1 MRIPILAT
9 ATKADDSAKNFLDD
23 VSERLTQLILE
34 RGYDNTPMSVI
45 AKTLGMTK
53 AGIYHHIETKE
64 DLLYAVHRRAID
76 QMLLPI
82 IERAEQVPEP
92 EARLRLF
99 LFEYAHLMTR
109 DPAAR
114 VLINEAHRLSTE
126 RFDEI
131 REVWRRG
138 YLLVRNSIAALQE
151 FDRCRSDV
159 RPSYAA
165 FAALG
170 MCSWIL
176 YWFDYTQ
183 PSSGNEIA
191 ATMCNIFMGGV
202 LTKET
207 HGDHGRVEKR
217 NSV

>member
-1 MRIPILAT
+1 MNNKSLAEV
-9 ATKADDSAKNFLDD
+9 KADDVAKSFLDG
-23 VSERLTQLILE
+23 VSEQLTELILE

-76 QMLLPI
+76 QMLLPV
-82 IERAEQVPEP
+82 IERAELVPEP
-92 EARLRLF
+92 EAKLRLF

-114 VLINEAHRLSTE
+114 VLINEAHRLSPE
-126 RFDEI
+126 RFDAI
-131 REVWRRG
+131 RGIWRRG
-138 YLLVRNSIAALQE
+138 YHLVRDSIAALQE
-151 FDRCRSDV
+151 TGRCRNDIN
-159 RPSYAA
+159 PGYAA

-176 YWFDYTQ
+176 YWFDYTR
-183 PSSGNEIA
+183 PSAGNKIA
-191 ATMCNIFMGGV
+191 ETMCNIFMSGMLGKG
-202 LTKET
+202 LPAKTGKLE
-207 HGDHGRVEKR
+207 
-217 NSV
+217 

>member
-1 MRIPILAT
+1 MNDRTSAISVD
-9 ATKADDSAKNFLDD
+9 ADDSAKSFLDGI
-23 VSERLTQLILE
+23 SEQLTQLILE

-53 AGIYHHIETKE
+53 AGIYHHIATKE

-76 QMLLPI
+76 QMLLPV
-82 IERAEQVPEP
+82 IERADLVPEP
-92 EARLRLF
+92 EAKLRLF

-114 VLINEAHRLSTE
+114 VLINEAHRLSPE

-131 REVWRRG
+131 RGVWRRG
-138 YLLVRNSIAALQE
+138 YHLVRDSIAALQKMG
-151 FDRCRSDV
+151 RCRSDIN
-159 RPSYAA
+159 PGHAA

-176 YWFDYTQ
+176 YWFDYTR

-191 ATMCNIFMGGV
+191 ATMCNIFMSGIV
-202 LTKET
+202 TKEASAQQGT
-207 HGDHGRVEKR
+207 SE
-217 NSV
+217 

>member
-1 MRIPILAT
+1 MNDKSLAD
-9 ATKADDSAKNFLDD
+9 ADADDAAKSFLDG
-23 VSERLTQLILE
+23 VSEQLTELILE

-76 QMLLPI
+76 HMLLPV
-82 IERAEQVPEP
+82 IERAELVPEP
-92 EARLRLF
+92 EAKLRLF

-114 VLINEAHRLSTE
+114 VLINEAHRLSRE

-131 REVWRRG
+131 RGIWRRG
-138 YLLVRNSIAALQE
+138 YHLVRDSVAALQE
-151 FDRCRSDV
+151 TGRCRNDIN
-159 RPSYAA
+159 PGHAA

-176 YWFDYTQ
+176 YWFDYKRPTA
-183 PSSGNEIA
+183 GNEIA
-191 ATMCNIFMGGV
+191 ATMCNIFMSGV
-202 LTKET
+202 LTKEAP
-207 HGDHGRVEKR
+207 VK
-217 NSV
+217 

>member
-1 MRIPILAT
+1 MNDRTSAIPVD
-9 ATKADDSAKNFLDD
+9 ADDSAKNFLDG
-23 VSERLTQLILE
+23 VSEQLTQLILE

-53 AGIYHHIETKE
+53 AGIYHHIATKE

-76 QMLLPI
+76 QMLLPV
-82 IERAEQVPEP
+82 IERADLVPEP
-92 EARLRLF
+92 EAKLRLF

-114 VLINEAHRLSTE
+114 VLINEAHRLSPE

-131 REVWRRG
+131 RGVWRRG
-138 YLLVRNSIAALQE
+138 YHLVRDSIAALQKMG
-151 FDRCRSDV
+151 RCRSDIN
-159 RPSYAA
+159 PGHAA

-176 YWFDYTQ
+176 YWFDYTR

-191 ATMCNIFMGGV
+191 ATMCNIFMSGIV
-202 LTKET
+202 TKEASAQQGT
-207 HGDHGRVEKR
+207 SE
-217 NSV
+217 

>member
-1 MRIPILAT
+1 MNDRTSAIPVD
-9 ATKADDSAKNFLDD
+9 ADDSAKSFLDG
-23 VSERLTQLILE
+23 VSEQLTQLILE

-53 AGIYHHIETKE
+53 AGIYHHIATKE

-76 QMLLPI
+76 QMLLPV
-82 IERAEQVPEP
+82 IERADLVPEP
-92 EARLRLF
+92 EAKLRLF

-114 VLINEAHRLSTE
+114 VLINEAHRLSPE

-131 REVWRRG
+131 RGVWRRG
-138 YLLVRNSIAALQE
+138 YHLVRDSIAALQKMG
-151 FDRCRSDV
+151 RCRSDIN
-159 RPSYAA
+159 PGHAA

-176 YWFDYTQ
+176 YWFDYTR

-191 ATMCNIFMGGV
+191 ATMCNIFMSGIV
-202 LTKET
+202 TKEASAQQGT
-207 HGDHGRVEKR
+207 SE
-217 NSV
+217 

>member
-1 MRIPILAT
+1 MNDRTPAIPVET
-9 ATKADDSAKNFLDD
+9 DDSAKSFLDG
-23 VSERLTQLILE
+23 VSEQLTQLILE

-53 AGIYHHIETKE
+53 AGIYHHIATKE

-76 QMLLPI
+76 QMLLPV
-82 IERAEQVPEP
+82 IERADLVPEP
-92 EARLRLF
+92 EAKLRLF

-114 VLINEAHRLSTE
+114 VLINEAHRLSPE
-126 RFDEI
+126 RFEEI
-131 REVWRRG
+131 RGVWRRG
-138 YLLVRNSIAALQE
+138 YLLVRDAIAALQE
-151 FDRCRSDV
+151 TGRCRSDIN
-159 RPSYAA
+159 PGHAA

-176 YWFDYTQ
+176 YWFDYTR

-191 ATMCNIFMGGV
+191 ATMCTIFMSGIV
-202 LTKET
+202 TKEAPAQQGT
-207 HGDHGRVEKR
+207 SE
-217 NSV
+217 

>member
-1 MRIPILAT
+1 MNDRTPAIQVE
-9 ATKADDSAKNFLDD
+9 ADDSAKSFLDG
-23 VSERLTQLILE
+23 VSEQITQLILE

-53 AGIYHHIETKE
+53 AGIYHHIASKE

-76 QMLLPI
+76 QMLLPV
-82 IERAEQVPEP
+82 IERADLVPEP
-92 EARLRLF
+92 EAKLRLF

-114 VLINEAHRLSTE
+114 VLINEAHRLSPE
-126 RFDEI
+126 RFEEI
-131 REVWRRG
+131 RSVWRRG
-138 YLLVRNSIAALQE
+138 YHLVRDSIAALQE
-151 FDRCRSDV
+151 TGRCRNDID
-159 RPSYAA
+159 PGHAA

-176 YWFDYTQ
+176 YWFDYTR

-191 ATMCNIFMGGV
+191 ATMCNIFMSGIV
-202 LTKET
+202 TKET
-207 HGDHGRVEKR
+207 PAQQGTSE
-217 NSV
+217 

>member
-1 MRIPILAT
+1 MNDRTSAIPVD
-9 ATKADDSAKNFLDD
+9 ADDSAKSFLDG
-23 VSERLTQLILE
+23 VSEQLTQLILE

-53 AGIYHHIETKE
+53 AGIYHHIATKE

-76 QMLLPI
+76 RMLLPV
-82 IERAEQVPEP
+82 IERADLVPEP
-92 EARLRLF
+92 EAKLRLF

-114 VLINEAHRLSTE
+114 VLINEAHRLSPE

-131 REVWRRG
+131 RGVWRRG
-138 YLLVRNSIAALQE
+138 YHLVRDSIAALQKMG
-151 FDRCRSDV
+151 RCRSDIN
-159 RPSYAA
+159 PGHAA

-176 YWFDYTQ
+176 YWFDYTR

-191 ATMCNIFMGGV
+191 ATMCNIFMSGIV
-202 LTKET
+202 TKEASAQQGT
-207 HGDHGRVEKR
+207 SE
-217 NSV
+217 

>member
-1 MRIPILAT
+1 MNDRTSAIPVE
-9 ATKADDSAKNFLDD
+9 ADDSAKSFLDG
-23 VSERLTQLILE
+23 VSEQLTQLILE

-53 AGIYHHIETKE
+53 AGIYHHIATKE

-76 QMLLPI
+76 QMLLPV
-82 IERAEQVPEP
+82 IERADLVPEP
-92 EARLRLF
+92 EAKLRLF

-114 VLINEAHRLSTE
+114 VLINEAHRLSPE
-126 RFDEI
+126 RFAEI
-131 REVWRRG
+131 RGVWRRG
-138 YLLVRNSIAALQE
+138 YHLVRDAIAALQE
-151 FDRCRSDV
+151 TGRCRSDID
-159 RPSYAA
+159 PGHAA

-176 YWFDYTQ
+176 YWFDYTR

-191 ATMCNIFMGGV
+191 ATMCNIFMSGV

-207 HGDHGRVEKR
+207 PAKQDK
-217 NSV
+217 

>member
-1 MRIPILAT
+1 MSDRTSAIPVKGDEST
-9 ATKADDSAKNFLDD
+9 TSFLDV
-23 VSERLTQLILE
+23 VSEQLTQLILE

-76 QMLLPI
+76 QMLLPV
-82 IERAEQVPEP
+82 IERADLVPEP
-92 EARLRLF
+92 EAKLRLF

-114 VLINEAHRLSTE
+114 VLINEAHRLSPE
-126 RFDEI
+126 RFEEI
-131 REVWRRG
+131 RGMWRRG
-138 YLLVRNSIAALQE
+138 YLLVRDAIAALQKTG
-151 FDRCRSDV
+151 RCRSDIN
-159 RPSYAA
+159 PAHAA

-176 YWFDYTQ
+176 YWFDYTR

-191 ATMCNIFMGGV
+191 ATMCNIFMSGV
-202 LTKET
+202 LTKEAPI
-207 HGDHGRVEKR
+207 RQEK
-217 NSV
+217 SE

>member
-1 MRIPILAT
+1 MNGRTSAIPVD
-9 ATKADDSAKNFLDD
+9 ADDSAKSFLDG
-23 VSERLTQLILE
+23 VSEQLTQLILE

-53 AGIYHHIETKE
+53 AGIYHHIATKE

-76 QMLLPI
+76 QMLLPV
-82 IERAEQVPEP
+82 IERADLVPEP
-92 EARLRLF
+92 EAKLRLF

-114 VLINEAHRLSTE
+114 VLINEAHRLSPE

-131 REVWRRG
+131 RGVWRRG
-138 YLLVRNSIAALQE
+138 YHLVRDSIAALQKMG
-151 FDRCRSDV
+151 RCRSDIN
-159 RPSYAA
+159 PGHAA

-176 YWFDYTQ
+176 YWFDYTR

-191 ATMCNIFMGGV
+191 ATMCNIFMSGIV
-202 LTKET
+202 TKEASAQQGT
-207 HGDHGRVEKR
+207 SE
-217 NSV
+217 

>member
-1 MRIPILAT
+1 MSNPNLAT
-9 ATKADDSAKNFLDD
+9 ATRADDSATSFLEN

-76 QMLLPI
+76 QMLMPI

-138 YLLVRNSIAALQE
+138 YLLVRESIAALQE
-151 FDRCRSDV
+151 AGRCRNDI
-159 RPSYAA
+159 RPSHAA

-176 YWFDYTQ
+176 YWFDYTR

-207 HGDHGRVEKR
+207 PRDPGKAE
-217 NSV
+217 

>member
-1 MRIPILAT
+1 MNGRTSAIPVD
-9 ATKADDSAKNFLDD
+9 ADDSAKNFLDG
-23 VSERLTQLILE
+23 VSEQLTQLILE

-53 AGIYHHIETKE
+53 AGIYHHIATKE

-76 QMLLPI
+76 QMLLPV
-82 IERAEQVPEP
+82 IERADLVPEP
-92 EARLRLF
+92 EAKLRLF

-114 VLINEAHRLSTE
+114 VLINEAHRLSPE

-131 REVWRRG
+131 RGVWRRG
-138 YLLVRNSIAALQE
+138 YHLVRDSIAALQKMG
-151 FDRCRSDV
+151 RCRSDIN
-159 RPSYAA
+159 PGHAA

-176 YWFDYTQ
+176 YWFDYTR

-191 ATMCNIFMGGV
+191 ATMCNIFMSGIV
-202 LTKET
+202 TKEASAQQGT
-207 HGDHGRVEKR
+207 SE
-217 NSV
+217 

>member
-1 MRIPILAT
+1 MSNKSPAT
-9 ATKADDSAKNFLDD
+9 PLKADDSAKSFLDGA
-23 VSERLTQLILE
+23 SEQLTELILK

-64 DLLYAVHRRAID
+64 DLLYAIHRRAID
-76 QMLLPI
+76 QMLLPV
-82 IERAEQVPEP
+82 IERADLVPEP
-92 EARLRLF
+92 EAKLRLF

-114 VLINEAHRLSTE
+114 VLINEAHRLSPE
-126 RFDEI
+126 RFGEI
-131 REVWRRG
+131 RGVWRRG
-138 YLLVRNSIAALQE
+138 YHLVSDSIAALQE
-151 FDRCRSDV
+151 TGRCRNDID
-159 RPSYAA
+159 PGHAA

-176 YWFDYTQ
+176 YWFDYTR

-191 ATMCNIFMGGV
+191 ATMCNIFMTGIV
-202 LTKET
+202 TKET
-207 HGDHGRVEKR
+207 PAQQGKSE
-217 NSV
+217 

>member
-1 MRIPILAT
+1 MNGRTSAIPVD
-9 ATKADDSAKNFLDD
+9 ADDSAKNFLDG
-23 VSERLTQLILE
+23 VSEQLTQLILE

-53 AGIYHHIETKE
+53 AGIYHHIATKE

-76 QMLLPI
+76 QMLLPV
-82 IERAEQVPEP
+82 IERADLVPEP
-92 EARLRLF
+92 EAKLRLF

-114 VLINEAHRLSTE
+114 VLINEAHRLSPE

-131 REVWRRG
+131 RGVWRRG
-138 YLLVRNSIAALQE
+138 YHLVRDSIAALQE
-151 FDRCRSDV
+151 IGRCRSDIN
-159 RPSYAA
+159 PGHAA

-176 YWFDYTQ
+176 YWFDYTR

-191 ATMCNIFMGGV
+191 ATMCNIFMSGIV
-202 LTKET
+202 TKEASAQQGT
-207 HGDHGRVEKR
+207 SE
-217 NSV
+217 

>member
-1 MRIPILAT
+1 MNNRSPAVPV
-9 ATKADDSAKNFLDD
+9 KADDSTKSFLDG
-23 VSERLTQLILE
+23 VSEQLTELILE

-76 QMLLPI
+76 QMLLPV
-82 IERAEQVPEP
+82 IERADLVPEP
-92 EARLRLF
+92 EAKLRLF

-114 VLINEAHRLSTE
+114 VLINEAHRLSPE
-126 RFDEI
+126 RFEEI
-131 REVWRRG
+131 RGVWRRG
-138 YLLVRNSIAALQE
+138 YHLVRDSIAALQE
-151 FDRCRSDV
+151 TGRCRNDV
-159 RPSYAA
+159 NPGHAA

-191 ATMCNIFMGGV
+191 ATMCNIFMAGV
-202 LTKET
+202 LTKEAP
-207 HGDHGRVEKR
+207 VKQSKSE
-217 NSV
+217 

>member
-1 MRIPILAT
+1 MNGRTSAIPVD
-9 ATKADDSAKNFLDD
+9 ADDSAKSFLDG
-23 VSERLTQLILE
+23 VSEQLTQLILE

-76 QMLLPI
+76 RMLLPV
-82 IERAEQVPEP
+82 IERADLVPEP
-92 EARLRLF
+92 EAKLRLF

-114 VLINEAHRLSTE
+114 VLINEAHRLSPE

-131 REVWRRG
+131 RGVWRRG
-138 YLLVRNSIAALQE
+138 YHLVRDSIAALQKMG
-151 FDRCRSDV
+151 RCRSDIN
-159 RPSYAA
+159 PGHAA

-176 YWFDYTQ
+176 YWFDYTR

-191 ATMCNIFMGGV
+191 ATMCNIFMSGIV
-202 LTKET
+202 TKEASAQQGT
-207 HGDHGRVEKR
+207 SE
-217 NSV
+217 

>member
-1 MRIPILAT
+1 MNDRTPAIQVE
-9 ATKADDSAKNFLDD
+9 ADDSAKSFLDG
-23 VSERLTQLILE
+23 VSEQLTQLILE

-53 AGIYHHIETKE
+53 AGIYHHIASKE

-76 QMLLPI
+76 QMLLPV
-82 IERAEQVPEP
+82 IERADLVPEP
-92 EARLRLF
+92 EAKLRLF

-114 VLINEAHRLSTE
+114 VLINEAHRLSPE
-126 RFDEI
+126 RFEEI
-131 REVWRRG
+131 RSVWRRG
-138 YLLVRNSIAALQE
+138 YHLVRDSIAALQE
-151 FDRCRSDV
+151 TGRCRNDID
-159 RPSYAA
+159 PGHAA

-176 YWFDYTQ
+176 YWFDYTR

-191 ATMCNIFMGGV
+191 ATMCNIFMSGIV
-202 LTKET
+202 TKET
-207 HGDHGRVEKR
+207 PAQQGTSE
-217 NSV
+217 

>member
-1 MRIPILAT
+1 MNNKSLAIPV
-9 ATKADDSAKNFLDD
+9 KADDSAKSFLDG
-23 VSERLTQLILE
+23 VSQQLTELILE

-45 AKTLGMTK
+45 AKALGMTE

-76 QMLLPI
+76 QMLLPV
-82 IERAEQVPEP
+82 IERADLVPEP
-92 EARLRLF
+92 EAKLRLF

-114 VLINEAHRLSTE
+114 VLINEAHRLSPE
-126 RFDEI
+126 RFEEI
-131 REVWRRG
+131 RRIWRRG
-138 YLLVRNSIAALQE
+138 YHLVRDAIAALQKTG
-151 FDRCRSDV
+151 RCRDDID
-159 RPSYAA
+159 PGHAA

-176 YWFDYTQ
+176 YWFDYTR

-191 ATMCNIFMGGV
+191 ATMCNIFMAGV

-207 HGDHGRVEKR
+207 PVKQDK
-217 NSV
+217 

>member
-1 MRIPILAT
+1 MNGRTSAIPVD
-9 ATKADDSAKNFLDD
+9 ADDSAKSFLDG
-23 VSERLTQLILE
+23 VSEQLTQLILE

-53 AGIYHHIETKE
+53 AGIYHHIATKE

-76 QMLLPI
+76 RMLLPV
-82 IERAEQVPEP
+82 IERADLVPEP
-92 EARLRLF
+92 EAKLRLF

-114 VLINEAHRLSTE
+114 VLINEAHRLSPE

-131 REVWRRG
+131 RGVWRRG
-138 YLLVRNSIAALQE
+138 YHLVRDSIAALQE
-151 FDRCRSDV
+151 IGRCRSDIN
-159 RPSYAA
+159 PGHAA

-176 YWFDYTQ
+176 YWFDYTR

-191 ATMCNIFMGGV
+191 ATMCNIFMSGIV
-202 LTKET
+202 TKEASAQQGT
-207 HGDHGRVEKR
+207 SE
-217 NSV
+217 

>member
-1 MRIPILAT
+1 MNDRTPAIQV
-9 ATKADDSAKNFLDD
+9 KADNSTTSFLDG
-23 VSERLTQLILE
+23 VSEQLTQLILE

-76 QMLLPI
+76 QMLLPVI
-82 IERAEQVPEP
+82 DRADLVPEP
-92 EARLRLF
+92 EAKLRLF

-114 VLINEAHRLSTE
+114 VLINEAHRLSPE

-131 REVWRRG
+131 RGVWRRG
-138 YLLVRNSIAALQE
+138 YHLVRDAIAALQE
-151 FDRCRSDV
+151 TGRCRNDFD
-159 RPSYAA
+159 PGHAA

-176 YWFDYTQ
+176 YWFDYTR

-191 ATMCNIFMGGV
+191 ATMCNIFMAGV
-202 LTKET
+202 LTKEAPVKQ
-207 HGDHGRVEKR
+207 GKSE
-217 NSV
+217 

>member
-1 MRIPILAT
+1 MNDRTPAIQVE
-9 ATKADDSAKNFLDD
+9 ADDSAKSFLDG
-23 VSERLTQLILE
+23 VSEQLTQLILE

-76 QMLLPI
+76 QMLLPV
-82 IERAEQVPEP
+82 IERADLVPEP
-92 EARLRLF
+92 EAKLRLF

-114 VLINEAHRLSTE
+114 VLINEAHRLSPE

-131 REVWRRG
+131 RGVWRRG
-138 YLLVRNSIAALQE
+138 YHLVRDAIAALQE
-151 FDRCRSDV
+151 IGRCRSDIN
-159 RPSYAA
+159 PGHAA

-176 YWFDYTQ
+176 YWFDYTR

-191 ATMCNIFMGGV
+191 ATMCNIFMSGIV
-202 LTKET
+202 TKEASAQQGT
-207 HGDHGRVEKR
+207 SE
-217 NSV
+217 

>member
-1 MRIPILAT
+1 MSNPIPAT
-9 ATKADDSAKNFLDD
+9 ATKADNSAKSFLDD

-76 QMLLPI
+76 QMLLPV
-82 IERAEQVPEP
+82 IERAERVPEP
-92 EARLRLF
+92 EAKLRLF
-99 LFEYAHLMTR
+99 LFEYAYLMTH

-114 VLINEAHRLSTE
+114 VLINEAHRLSAE

-138 YLLVRNSIAALQE
+138 YLLVRDSIAALQE
-151 FDRCRSDV
+151 TGRCRNDI
-159 RPSYAA
+159 RPSHAA

-176 YWFDYTQ
+176 YWFDYTR

-207 HGDHGRVEKR
+207 PGNPSKTE
-217 NSV
+217 

>member
-1 MRIPILAT
+1 
-9 ATKADDSAKNFLDD
+9 
-23 VSERLTQLILE
+23 
-34 RGYDNTPMSVI
+34 MSVI

-53 AGIYHHIETKE
+53 AGIYHHIATKE

-76 QMLLPI
+76 QMLLPV
-82 IERAEQVPEP
+82 IERADLVPEP
-92 EARLRLF
+92 EAKLRLF

-114 VLINEAHRLSTE
+114 VLINEAHRLSPE

-131 REVWRRG
+131 RGVWRRG
-138 YLLVRNSIAALQE
+138 YHLVRDAIAALQE
-151 FDRCRSDV
+151 IGRCRSDIN
-159 RPSYAA
+159 PGHAA

-176 YWFDYTQ
+176 YWFDYTR

-191 ATMCNIFMGGV
+191 ATMCNIFMSGIV
-202 LTKET
+202 TKEASAQQGT
-207 HGDHGRVEKR
+207 SE
-217 NSV
+217 

>member
-1 MRIPILAT
+1 MNDRTSAIPVD
-9 ATKADDSAKNFLDD
+9 ADDSAKSFLDG
-23 VSERLTQLILE
+23 VSEQLTQLILE

-53 AGIYHHIETKE
+53 AGIYHHIATKE

-76 QMLLPI
+76 RMLLPV
-82 IERAEQVPEP
+82 IERADLVPEP
-92 EARLRLF
+92 EAKLRLF

-114 VLINEAHRLSTE
+114 VLINEAHRLSPE

-131 REVWRRG
+131 RGVWRRG
-138 YLLVRNSIAALQE
+138 YHLVRDSIAALQE
-151 FDRCRSDV
+151 IGRCRSDIN
-159 RPSYAA
+159 PGHAA

-176 YWFDYTQ
+176 YWFDYTR

-191 ATMCNIFMGGV
+191 ATMCNIFMSGIV
-202 LTKET
+202 TKEASAQQGT
-207 HGDHGRVEKR
+207 SE
-217 NSV
+217 